1 MHSFSFVSLHAFTY
15 YSSCILHS
23 KSPPTS
29 KHSTGHIFT
38 VVMSGFH
45 LEGGVGGS
53 FSPKLPNSPP
63 PKEKE
68 KEREKGERESERE
81 GNGREHILFGYYDT
95 CK

>member
-1 MHSFSFVSLHAFTY
+1 MHSFSFVSLHAFTC

-29 KHSTGHIFT
+29 KQCTGHIFT

-45 LEGGVGGS
+45 LEGGWGEA
-53 FSPKLPNSPP
+53 SPPNCPTSP